1 MRDALLRNACR
12 LKVRLRR
19 SGFEVVRRGSGTL
32 LGLHLWTL
40 FARYEINAVID
51 VGACSGE
58 YGTWLRRN
66 GYKGLIVSFE
76 PVPESFS
83 VLAKK
88 AARDPLWLAYN
99 LALGREP
106 GEAEINVTENTMFSS
121 FRRPS
126 PYAFEAF
133 GSMPKIKFTETVTL
147 ATLDEMF
154 DQVTVGISRQHV
166 YLKMDTQGWDLDVLE
181 GAKESLGRIV
191 AFQSEV
197 AVQAVYEDVPSMRE
211 SLDYFERCGYSV
223 SGLFPVNLDEKM
235 RAVEFDCVM
244 VRSPAAQ

>member
-1 MRDALLRNACR
+1 MRSACR
-12 LKVRLRR
+12 PKVWLRR
-19 SGFEVVRRGSGTL
+19 SGFEVVLRRSGTL

-51 VGACSGE
+51 VGACAGE
-58 YGTWLRRN
+58 YGSWLRRN

-76 PVPESFS
+76 PVAESFG
-83 VLAKK
+83 VLAKR

-99 LALGREP
+99 LALGRER
-106 GEAEINVTENTMFSS
+106 GEAEIYVTEQKMFSS
-121 FRRPS
+121 FRHPS

-133 GSMPKIKFTETVTL
+133 GSQPKIKSTETVTL

-154 DQVTVGISRQHV
+154 DQIIVGISRPHV
-166 YLKMDTQGWDLDVLE
+166 FLKMDTQGWDLDVLE
-181 GAKESLGRIV
+181 GAKESLGRII

-197 AVQAVYEDVPSMRE
+197 AVRAVYEGVPSMRE
-211 SLDYFERCGYSV
+211 SLDYFERCGFSV